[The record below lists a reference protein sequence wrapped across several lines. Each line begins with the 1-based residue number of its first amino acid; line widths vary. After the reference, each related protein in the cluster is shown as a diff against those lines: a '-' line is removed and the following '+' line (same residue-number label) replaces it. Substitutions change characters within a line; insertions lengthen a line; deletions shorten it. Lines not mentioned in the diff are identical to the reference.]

1 MLRAEVFTKS
11 PGKLSV
17 SWYDFSM
24 AAFDLYTWW
33 DMAVEAMSTNFRR
46 ERLRNPRH
54 MDELLKSLQPICEII
69 MDDNHRYETFLM
81 DHDNEMFLQM
91 LAMSQLIKATAEETK
106 VSLNLEFDD
115 GVNEESWFDNWFSHH
130 GKELDK

>member
-24 AAFDLYTWW
+24 AAFDLYNWY
-33 DMAVEAMSTNFRR
+33 DIAVEAMSTKYRR
-46 ERLRNPRH
+46 KKLHNPGKLN
-54 MDELLKSLQPICEII
+54 DLLNSIQPLCEIV
-69 MDDNHRYETFLM
+69 MNDNHRYQTFLM

-91 LAMSQLIKATAEETK
+91 LAMTSMIQLTAGEIGL
-106 VSLNLEFDD
+106 SLNFDTSD
-115 GVNEESWFDNWFSHH
+115 VNVEDWFDNWFSHH
-130 GKELDK
+130 GKELDQ